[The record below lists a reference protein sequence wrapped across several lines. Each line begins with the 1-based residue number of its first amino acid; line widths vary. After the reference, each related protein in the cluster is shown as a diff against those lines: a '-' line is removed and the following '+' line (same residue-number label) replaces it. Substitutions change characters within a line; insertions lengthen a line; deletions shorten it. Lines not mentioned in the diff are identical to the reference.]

1 MVREPQHGERTGG
14 YDPRNRVHR
23 RQKRLFDLA
32 RAVAVGW
39 LGHPA
44 VAREVAA
51 ARPTLELLV
60 EPLALPNQYIVSLVV
75 ARFLDATPY
84 WSDGTEWPNPFN
96 FVSEAVREEA
106 TRIGPLFVEELRE
119 LAMRIESAGAPL
131 DPTDV
136 GVLLVLAQL
145 ALLEPDLTRPAGDL
159 ADDLNLLPPG
169 GFNRSAAVLGQLATH
184 SSRHGRSARFQ
195 ADLAASAEIFIRR
208 VGPPAIRPP
217 YSAGRKRA
225 MRADTARLQRALSL
239 LVAQDPSLTPT
250 SLLGLV
256 GGADHPALERL
267 RSALGAETSWQ
278 PNLRTIERN
287 WPKSRH

>member
-1 MVREPQHGERTGG
+1 MTGG
-14 YDPRNRVHR
+14 YDPRNPDHR

-32 RAVAVGW
+32 RAVTVGW
-39 LGHPA
+39 VGHPA

-51 ARPTLELLV
+51 ARPALELLV
-60 EPLALPNQYIVSLVV
+60 EPLALPNQYVVSLVAV
-75 ARFLDATPY
+75 RFLDATPY
-84 WSDGTEWPNPFN
+84 WPDGTEWPNPFN

-106 TRIGPLFVEELRE
+106 ARIGPLFVEQLRG

-169 GFNRSAAVLGQLATH
+169 GFYRSAALLGQLATH

-217 YSAGRKRA
+217 YSGGRKRA
-225 MRADTARLQRALSL
+225 TRRDTLGLRKALAL

-267 RSALGAETSWQ
+267 RSALGAETGWQ
-278 PNLRTIERN
+278 PNRRTIERN